1 MCECVWGGGAVNSC
15 VRNLG
20 DGLKAPAL
28 WAPKS
33 EGERKGSGCVGVGEV
48 EPTLS
53 QWSIA
58 RSSLR
63 SPLLTPIPHAAHPP
77 PTFLPFP
84 VKPGLL
90 GSLAPGVFGSFLTL
104 CHIYPVAAVCPPSAG
119 HHVSL
124 LFRKNIILTK
134 PHWFL
139 SPSTVIWLCCYVVT
153 QFICL
158 ADFLIQ
164 TENS

>member
-1 MCECVWGGGAVNSC
+1 MWGGGAVNSC

-20 DGLKAPAL
+20 DGLKASAL

-63 SPLLTPIPHAAHPP
+63 SPLLTPIPYAAHPP

-90 GSLAPGVFGSFLTL
+90 GSPAPGVFVSFLTL

-119 HHVSL
+119 HHVSVQKKHHPHKAAL
-124 LFRKNIILTK
+124 LFIAIYSNLIML
-134 PHWFL
+134 
-139 SPSTVIWLCCYVVT
+139 LCCYSVY
-153 QFICL
+153 L
-158 ADFLIQ
+158 LSWLPDPDR
-164 TENS
+164 E